1 MNTEIEFNS
10 LGQMASMTLILDR
23 VNWVLI
29 GFGSAVCLW
38 LLVQLIRNR
47 QASPLVAFAPPRGER
62 LPIEVTVLPVLVLI
76 MVQSLIAPL
85 IARSMTGSDLTDLA
99 NPKTQIVVAL
109 SQNIATVCALLAAY
123 WIGVRYI
130 SQPGCSFVLG
140 RRQVA
145 GDVLTGVFGALA
157 ALAICQGTLV
167 ATQWLIRYFDPLHQ
181 FPEHRVVNLMISP
194 DQPDW
199 VRPLMWM
206 GAAVITPFAEEF
218 FFRGIL
224 QTLMTKL
231 IASRWM
237 AIIAAGVLFGFAH
250 SDQPQVVP
258 AITAFGIILGVIY
271 ERRGSL
277 TGPIIAHAIFN
288 AKTLLWVTLVP
299 HAATS

>member
-10 LGQMASMTLILDR
+10 LGQVASMTLILDR

-62 LPIEVTVLPVLVLI
+62 LPLELIVLPILVLAV
-76 MVQSLIAPL
+76 VQSLIAPL
-85 IARSMTGSDLTDLA
+85 LADSRAGADLTDLE
-99 NPKTQIVVAL
+99 NPQTQIVLAL
-109 SQNIATVCALLAAY
+109 SQNIATVCALLATY
-123 WIGVRYI
+123 WVGSRYI
-130 SQPGCSFVLG
+130 GESGNTFVLG
-140 RRQVA
+140 RKRFTGDLSA
-145 GDVLTGVFGALA
+145 GVLGALA
-157 ALAICQGTLV
+157 ALALCQGTLA
-167 ATQWLIRYFDPLHQ
+167 ATQWMIVYFDPQHQ
-181 FPEHRVVNLMISP
+181 FPEHRVINLMISP
-194 DQPDW
+194 DQPGW

-224 QTLMTKL
+224 QTILFRWVK
-231 IASRWM
+231 SRWM
-237 AIIAAGVLFGFAH
+237 AILAASILFGFAH

-258 AITAFGIILGVIY
+258 AITAFGIVLGVIY

-288 AKTLLWVTLVP
+288 AKTLLWVTLAP
-299 HAATS
+299 